1 MLEVRATHDDVEANE
16 QEEEGEEG
24 RRIGLRAGDTRTHR
38 KWLVDSGGRVCG
50 PRHTRLWDHRCTR
63 AQVQVQVEVVGLF
76 KTGLVGKLSLHRTCQ
91 YTNEETPLSVPKQG
105 LVPLLVYEL
114 S

>member
-1 MLEVRATHDDVEANE
+1 MFELLNVIISRALFRV
-16 QEEEGEEG
+16 
-24 RRIGLRAGDTRTHR
+24 IAGISSSNLIIIL
-38 KWLVDSGGRVCG
+38 K
-50 PRHTRLWDHRCTR
+50 
-63 AQVQVQVEVVGLF
+63 VVGLF

>member
-1 MLEVRATHDDVEANE
+1 MFELLNVIISRALFRV
-16 QEEEGEEG
+16 
-24 RRIGLRAGDTRTHR
+24 IAGISSSNLIIIL
-38 KWLVDSGGRVCG
+38 K
-50 PRHTRLWDHRCTR
+50 
-63 AQVQVQVEVVGLF
+63 VVGLF
-76 KTGLVGKLSLHRTCQ
+76 KTGLVGKLRLHRTCK

>member
-1 MLEVRATHDDVEANE
+1 MFELLNVIISRALFRV
-16 QEEEGEEG
+16 
-24 RRIGLRAGDTRTHR
+24 IAGISSSNLIIIL
-38 KWLVDSGGRVCG
+38 K
-50 PRHTRLWDHRCTR
+50 
-63 AQVQVQVEVVGLF
+63 VVGLF
-76 KTGLVGKLSLHRTCQ
+76 KTGRVGKLSLHRTCQ